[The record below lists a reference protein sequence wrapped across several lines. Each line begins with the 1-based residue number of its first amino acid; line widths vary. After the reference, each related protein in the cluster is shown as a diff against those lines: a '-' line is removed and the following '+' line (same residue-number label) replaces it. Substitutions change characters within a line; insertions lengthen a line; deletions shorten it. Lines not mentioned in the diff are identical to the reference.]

1 MEVVLLALVRRG
13 LTELERVAKK
23 KHGMYPQMKIEDLPK
38 LDLGTI
44 KFSFDQYRTEIDVYK
59 ALCLQAADA
68 LAESS
73 QAQHLP
79 LTLAERASLIAQ
91 LRQAAAS

>member
-1 MEVVLLALVRRG
+1 
-13 LTELERVAKK
+13 
-23 KHGMYPQMKIEDLPK
+23 MYPQMKIEDLPK
-38 LDLGTI
+38 LDLGAI
-44 KFSFDQYRTEIDVYK
+44 KFPLDQYKTEIDIYK

-73 QAQHLP
+73 QPQHL
-79 LTLAERASLIAQ
+79 ALIAQ